1 MSSDFKGLT
10 AVVTG
15 AGSGIGLEVSKLL
28 IAQGA
33 AKVYGLDLAEGDM
46 TGVAS
51 FIACDI
57 ADDAAVEKAFA
68 QIAKETSVIDV
79 LVNNAAIG
87 GIGTIEDTKTE
98 EWMKIFNINVFGTS
112 RVSAAAMP
120 LLRQSKSA
128 SITNICSIAAT
139 AGIVKRAAYSASKG
153 AILALT
159 KAMAADYVKENIR
172 VNCVNPATANTP
184 WVNRLLQQAADPV
197 AEKAAL
203 EARQP
208 MGRLVEPSEIARAV
222 CYLASPLQGSTT
234 GTALEVDGGMQ
245 SLRLPK

>member
-46 TGVAS
+46 KGVAS

-120 LLRQSKSA
+120 LLRKSKSA